1 MFMFLG
7 IGAHRRIDRR
17 ALAAEPRVSST
28 RIEKYLEHDRE
39 RNVASNV

>member
-7 IGAHRRIDRR
+7 IDADRRIERR
-17 ALAAEPRVSST
+17 ALGAEPRVSRT

>member
-7 IGAHRRIDRR
+7 IGAHRRIERR
-17 ALAAEPRVSST
+17 ALGAEPRVLSM

-39 RNVASNV
+39 RNVSNV